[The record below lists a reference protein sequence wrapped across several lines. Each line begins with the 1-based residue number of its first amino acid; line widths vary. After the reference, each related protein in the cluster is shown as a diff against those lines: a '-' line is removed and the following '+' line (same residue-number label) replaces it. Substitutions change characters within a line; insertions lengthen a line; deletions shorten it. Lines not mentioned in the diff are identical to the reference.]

1 MSGNLTL
8 KIKRNISNLIAF
20 PITGRGKG
28 ETQMP
33 PPRTP
38 TAVLEARGSWRA
50 KRRREKEPGLP
61 PGIQR
66 PPTWLSKDARR
77 HWREHMPVLA
87 EMRVMTEA
95 DRTVLAGLCEGLVLA
110 NAARDE
116 MKRDG
121 VVMESGK
128 RHPAAFVWQ
137 QAWSVILRTC
147 RELGLSPAARS
158 GLTVEP
164 VEEKHA
170 EPEDPARFL
179 RVG

>member
-1 MSGNLTL
+1 
-8 KIKRNISNLIAF
+8 
-20 PITGRGKG
+20 
-28 ETQMP
+28 
-33 PPRTP
+33 
-38 TAVLEARGSWRA
+38 
-50 KRRREKEPGLP
+50 
-61 PGIQR
+61 
-66 PPTWLSKDARR
+66 
-77 HWREHMPVLA
+77 MPVLA